1 MSIISKM
8 MDMLK
13 LLQTQD
19 TTIPTTENQK
29 KQKALKGND
38 LLESIYILRVLL
50 EYHVC
55 LSLGIDRRD
64 AIAQELRT
72 HNDWKQLSE
81 IQAKQCKSK

>member
-1 MSIISKM
+1 
-8 MDMLK
+8 MLK
-13 LLQTQD
+13 KRQEMITA
-19 TTIPTTENQK
+19 TREETAEANK
-29 KQKALKGND
+29 EAKALKGND
-38 LLESIYILRVLL
+38 LLEAIYILRVLL

-64 AIAQELRT
+64 AIARELST